1 MRQQSG
7 VWSGARGRAVNNV
20 TKFTHKTGTRSAPI
34 AKREVRIHLL
44 GRMRAIGPA
53 GENILPRAKKTQAVL
68 AYLILMQGE
77 GSLRTRVAGIIW
89 DRSGEAQA
97 RESLRHALNELNRPG
112 YWELEKD
119 HDTVRLDV
127 SGYWID
133 AFEIPEH
140 SDLLLEGLYGISP
153 AFDQW
158 LVAERTRLEQ
168 FWQSRLERELNE
180 LSVEGAAPELRA
192 AAARKLL
199 NVVPTHEAAVRS
211 LMTAFID
218 LDDHGQAI
226 REYER
231 FQRNVNTSLGVTP
244 SEKTAALYEAI
255 RLASRARAA
264 RTAKYAEQKVEHLQD
279 FSVAGT
285 HAGMRDT
292 SGASTAFYLK
302 PSIAVLPLRN
312 LSGELD
318 DDHVS
323 EGLVEDLVEALARI
337 PYLFVVSRL
346 SAASFRTLDRTPVG
360 IGEALGVR
368 YVLSGSIRIIANQ
381 LRLIVQLTDAVS
393 GAALWIS
400 RIDERFSDL
409 LEVQSHLAEKIV
421 RSVAPHVRSA
431 ELKRVKIKHPAHQG
445 AYDLFL
451 RAQESMHSPLR
462 AMFESS
468 EQLLEEAIAREPD
481 YAAALA
487 WLAHW
492 HVMRVG
498 QGWSPDEAHD
508 AEQADQYA
516 RRAADCDPTEPM
528 AFAVQGHVAAYF
540 RKDFELALAFFE
552 QALQVNPN
560 ASRAWLWSAY
570 THAWIGNGSQA
581 VQNVIRAMAL
591 SPYDPLVCAYS
602 GGASLAYLADG
613 QYARAVEFAMRCIRE
628 NRGYTTAYKA
638 LVLSLVLS
646 GRETEARA
654 PANQLRLL
662 EPTFTVEQF
671 RRRSPA
677 YAGTLGERYCEA
689 FERAG
694 IPLRS

>member
-1 MRQQSG
+1 
-7 VWSGARGRAVNNV
+7 VNNV
-20 TKFTHKTGTRSAPI
+20 TSFRRKTGTRSDPI
-34 AKREVRIHLL
+34 ATREVRIHLL

-53 GENILPRAKKTQAVL
+53 GENILSRAKKTQAVL

-77 GSLRTRVAGIIW
+77 GSLRNRVAGMIW
-89 DRSGEAQA
+89 DRSGDAQA
-97 RESLRHALNELNRPG
+97 RESLRHALNELNRAG
-112 YWELEKD
+112 YWHIEKD
-119 HDTVRLDV
+119 HETVRLDV
-127 SGYWID
+127 SGCWID
-133 AFEIPEH
+133 AFEMPEQ

-153 AFDQW
+153 AFDHW
-158 LVAERTRLEQ
+158 LVGERTRLEQ
-168 FWQSRLERELNE
+168 FWQGRLEKELNE
-180 LSVEGAAPELRA
+180 LTVQGAAPELRA

-211 LMTAFID
+211 LMTAFVD
-218 LDDHGQAI
+218 LDDQGQAI

-231 FQRNVNTSLGVTP
+231 FQRLVNTSLGVPP
-244 SEKTAALYEAI
+244 SEKTAALHEAI

-264 RTAKYAEQKVEHLQD
+264 RAANSVGQKADHLPD
-279 FSVAGT
+279 FSIAGL
-285 HAGMRDT
+285 HAGASDT
-292 SGASTAFYLK
+292 NRASTAFYLK

-312 LSGELD
+312 LSGEFA
-318 DDHVS
+318 DDHIS

-346 SAASFRTLDRTPVG
+346 SAASCRPLDRNPVG
-360 IGEALGVR
+360 VGEALGVR
-368 YVLSGSIRIIANQ
+368 YVLSGSIRVVADQ
-381 LRLIVQLTDAVS
+381 LRLIVELTDAVT

-409 LEVQSHLAEKIV
+409 LDVQSRLAEKIV

-431 ELKRVKIKHPAHQG
+431 ELKRVRIKHPAHQG

-462 AMFESS
+462 TVFESA
-468 EQLLEEAIAREPD
+468 ERLFEEAIVREPD

-508 AEQADQYA
+508 AAQADQYA
-516 RRAADCDPTEPM
+516 RRAVDCDPTEPM

-540 RKDFELALAFFE
+540 RKDFDLALAFFE

-638 LVLSLVLS
+638 LVLALVLS
-646 GRETEARA
+646 GRETEARG

-662 EPTFTVEQF
+662 EPTFTVQQF

-677 YAGTLGERYCEA
+677 YASRLGERYCKA

-694 IPLRS
+694 IPTRS

>member
-1 MRQQSG
+1 
-7 VWSGARGRAVNNV
+7 VNNV
-20 TKFTHKTGTRSAPI
+20 TKFRRKTGTRSDPI

-44 GRMRAIGPA
+44 GSMRAIGPN

-77 GSLRTRVAGIIW
+77 GLLRNRVAGMIW

-97 RESLRHALNELNRPG
+97 RESLRHALNELNRTG
-112 YWELEKD
+112 YWQLEKD

-133 AFEIPEH
+133 AFEMPEQP
-140 SDLLLEGLYGISP
+140 DMLLEGLYGVSP
-153 AFDQW
+153 AFDHW
-158 LVAERTRLEQ
+158 LVGERTRLEY
-168 FWQSRLERELNE
+168 FWQTRLEKELDE
-180 LSVEGAAPELRA
+180 LAIRSAAPELRA

-199 NVVPTHEAAVRS
+199 NVVPSHEAAVRS
-211 LMTAFID
+211 LMTAFVD
-218 LDDHGQAI
+218 LEDHSQAI

-231 FQRNVNTSLGVTP
+231 FQRVVSSTLGVPP

-255 RLASRARAA
+255 RLGSRARAA
-264 RTAKYAEQKVEHLQD
+264 RRSPFAGQDAYPPKEFSAAQLYAGV
-279 FSVAGT
+279 S
-285 HAGMRDT
+285 DT
-292 SGASTAFYLK
+292 SATQTAFYLQ

-312 LSGELD
+312 LSGELAH
-318 DDHVS
+318 DHVS

-337 PYLFVVSRL
+337 PDLFVVSRL
-346 SAASFRTLDRTPVG
+346 SAASFRTLDRPPEG

-368 YVLSGSIRIIANQ
+368 YVLSGSIRIIADR
-381 LRLIVQLTDAVS
+381 LRLIVALTDALT

-409 LEVQSHLAEKIV
+409 LEVQSRLSEKIV

-431 ELKRVKIKHPAHQG
+431 ELKRVRIKHPAHQG

-451 RAQESMHSPLR
+451 RAQESMHNPLR
-462 AMFESS
+462 TVFEGA
-468 EQLLEEAIAREPD
+468 EPLLEEAIAREPD

-498 QGWSPDEAHD
+498 QGWSPDETHD
-508 AEQADQYA
+508 AAQAEQYA
-516 RRAADCDPTEPM
+516 RRAVERDPTEPM
-528 AFAVQGHVAAYF
+528 AFAVQGHVSAYF
-540 RKDFELALAFFE
+540 HKDFELALACFE
-552 QALQVNPN
+552 KALQVNPN
-560 ASRAWLWSAY
+560 ASRAWLWSSY

-581 VQNVIRAMAL
+581 VQSVVRAMDL

-638 LVLSLVLS
+638 LVLALVLS

-662 EPTFTVEQF
+662 EPTFTVQQF

-677 YAGTLGERYCEA
+677 CTGTLGDRYCEA

-694 IPLRS
+694 IPARV

>member
-1 MRQQSG
+1 M
-7 VWSGARGRAVNNV
+7 NNV
-20 TKFTHKTGTRSAPI
+20 TKFRRKTGTRSDPVP
-34 AKREVRIHLL
+34 KREVRVHLL

-68 AYLILMQGE
+68 AYLILMRGE
-77 GSLRTRVAGIIW
+77 GLLRNRIAGIIW

-97 RESLRHALNELNRPG
+97 RESLRHALNELNRTSF
-112 YWELEKD
+112 WRLEKD

-133 AFEIPEH
+133 AFEVPEQP
-140 SDLLLEGLYGISP
+140 DMLLEGLYGTSP

-158 LVAERTRLEQ
+158 LIAERSRLEQ
-168 FWQSRLERELNE
+168 FWQTRLERELDE
-180 LSVEGAAPELRA
+180 LTTQGAAPELRA

-199 NVVPTHEAAVRS
+199 NVLPSHEPAVRS
-211 LMTAFID
+211 LMTAFVD
-218 LDDHGQAI
+218 LEEHGQAI

-231 FQRNVNTSLGVTP
+231 FRRVVSTSLGVPP

-264 RTAKYAEQKVEHLQD
+264 RTAHSARQNASPPKELPPAQLYPGDTEAPLTQTASYLQ
-279 FSVAGT
+279 
-285 HAGMRDT
+285 
-292 SGASTAFYLK
+292 

-312 LSGELD
+312 LSGESTND
-318 DDHVS
+318 YVS

-337 PYLFVVSRL
+337 PDLFVVSRL
-346 SAASFRTLDRTPVG
+346 SAASFRTSERAPEGV
-360 IGEALGVR
+360 GEALGVR
-368 YVLSGSIRIIANQ
+368 YVLSGSIRIALDK
-381 LRLIVQLTDAVS
+381 LRLVVELTDAVT
-393 GAALWIS
+393 GAVMWIS
-400 RIDERFSDL
+400 RIDERISDL
-409 LEVQSHLAEKIV
+409 LEIQSSLAEKIV
-421 RSVAPHVRSA
+421 RSLAPHVRSA
-431 ELKRVKIKHPAHQG
+431 ELKRVRVKHPEHQG

-451 RAQESMHSPLR
+451 RAQENMHNPSR
-462 AMFESS
+462 TVFESA
-468 EQLLEEAIAREPD
+468 ERLLEEAIAREPH

-492 HVMRVG
+492 HVMRAG

-508 AEQADQYA
+508 AAQAAQYA
-516 RRAADCDPTEPM
+516 TRAVECDPTEPM
-528 AFAVQGHVAAYF
+528 AFAVRGHVSAYF
-540 RKDFELALAFFE
+540 HKDFELALACFE
-552 QALQVNPN
+552 KALQVNPN

-581 VQNVIRAMAL
+581 VRNIVRAMAL

-602 GGASLAYLADG
+602 GGASLAYLANG
-613 QYARAVEFAMRCIRE
+613 QYARAIEFAMRCMRE
-628 NRGYTTAYKA
+628 NRSYTTAYKA
-638 LVLSLVLS
+638 LVLALVLS
-646 GRETEARA
+646 GRETEARG

-662 EPTFTVEQF
+662 EPTFTVQQF

-677 YAGTLGERYCEA
+677 CTGTLGEHYCEA

-694 IPLRS
+694 IPARG

>member
-1 MRQQSG
+1 M
-7 VWSGARGRAVNNV
+7 NNI
-20 TKFTHKTGTRSAPI
+20 TKFRRETGTRSEPI
-34 AKREVRIHLL
+34 VKREARIHLL

-77 GSLRTRVAGIIW
+77 GSLRNRVAGMVW
-89 DRSGEAQA
+89 DRSGDAQA
-97 RESLRHALNELNRPG
+97 RESLRHALNELNRSG
-112 YWELEKD
+112 YWQLEKD
-119 HDTVRLDV
+119 HETVRLDV
-127 SGYWID
+127 AGCWID
-133 AFEIPEH
+133 AFEIPEQ

-153 AFDQW
+153 AFDHW
-158 LVAERTRLEQ
+158 LVAERTRHEQ
-168 FWQSRLERELNE
+168 FWRARLERELNE
-180 LSVEGAAPELRA
+180 LSVQGAAPELRA

-199 NVVPTHEAAVRS
+199 NVVPTHEIAVRS
-211 LMTAFID
+211 LMTAFVD
-218 LDDHGQAI
+218 LDDPGQAI

-231 FQRNVNTSLGVTP
+231 FQRLVNTSLGVPP
-244 SEKTAALYEAI
+244 SEKTTAFYDAI

-264 RTAKYAEQKVEHLQD
+264 RAANSVGQKLQHLQD
-279 FSVAGT
+279 FSIAESHGD
-285 HAGMRDT
+285 ARDT
-292 SGASTAFYLK
+292 SGGSTAFYLK

-318 DDHVS
+318 HDHIS

-346 SAASFRTLDRTPVG
+346 SAASFRSVDRTPVG
-360 IGEALGVR
+360 VGEALGVR
-368 YVLSGSIRIIANQ
+368 YVLSGSIRIIADQ
-381 LRLIVQLTDAVS
+381 LRLIVELTDAVT
-393 GAALWIS
+393 GAVLWIS

-409 LEVQSHLAEKIV
+409 LEVQSRLAEKIV

-431 ELKRVKIKHPAHQG
+431 ELKRVRIKHPAHQG

-462 AMFESS
+462 TVFESS
-468 EQLLEEAIAREPD
+468 ERLLEEAIAREPD

-508 AEQADQYA
+508 SAQADQYA
-516 RRAADCDPTEPM
+516 RRAVECDPTEPM

-638 LVLSLVLS
+638 LVLALMLS

-662 EPTFTVEQF
+662 EPTFTVHEF

-677 YAGTLGERYCEA
+677 YAGTLGEHYCEA

-694 IPLRS
+694 IPARS

>member
-1 MRQQSG
+1 
-7 VWSGARGRAVNNV
+7 VNNV
-20 TKFTHKTGTRSAPI
+20 TSFRRKTGTRSDPI
-34 AKREVRIHLL
+34 ATREVRIHLL

-77 GSLRTRVAGIIW
+77 GSLRNRVAGMIW
-89 DRSGEAQA
+89 DRSGDAQA
-97 RESLRHALNELNRPG
+97 RESLRHALNELNRVG
-112 YWELEKD
+112 YWYIEKD
-119 HDTVRLDV
+119 HETVRLDV
-127 SGYWID
+127 SGCWID
-133 AFEIPEH
+133 AFEMPEQ

-153 AFDQW
+153 AFDHW
-158 LVAERTRLEQ
+158 LVGERTRLEQ
-168 FWQSRLERELNE
+168 FWQGRLEKELNE
-180 LSVEGAAPELRA
+180 LTVQGAAPELRA

-211 LMTAFID
+211 LMTAFVD
-218 LDDHGQAI
+218 LDDQGQAI

-231 FQRNVNTSLGVTP
+231 FQRLVNTSLGVPP
-244 SEKTAALYEAI
+244 SEKTAALHEAI

-264 RTAKYAEQKVEHLQD
+264 RAANSVGQKADHLPD
-279 FSVAGT
+279 FSIAGL
-285 HAGMRDT
+285 HAGASDT
-292 SGASTAFYLK
+292 NRASTAFYLK

-312 LSGELD
+312 LSGEFA
-318 DDHVS
+318 DDHIS

-346 SAASFRTLDRTPVG
+346 SAASCRPLDRNPVG
-360 IGEALGVR
+360 VGEALGVR
-368 YVLSGSIRIIANQ
+368 YVLSGSIRVIADQ
-381 LRLIVQLTDAVS
+381 LRLIVELTDAVT

-409 LEVQSHLAEKIV
+409 LDVQSRLAEKIV

-431 ELKRVKIKHPAHQG
+431 ELKRVRIKHPAHQG

-462 AMFESS
+462 TVFESA
-468 EQLLEEAIAREPD
+468 ERLFEEAIVREPD

-508 AEQADQYA
+508 AAQADQYA
-516 RRAADCDPTEPM
+516 RRAVDCDPTEPM

-540 RKDFELALAFFE
+540 RKDFDLALAFFE

-570 THAWIGNGSQA
+570 THAWSGNGSQA

-638 LVLSLVLS
+638 LVLALVLS
-646 GRETEARA
+646 GRETEARG

-662 EPTFTVEQF
+662 EPTFTVQQF

-677 YAGTLGERYCEA
+677 YASRLGERYCKA

-694 IPLRS
+694 IPTRS

>member
-1 MRQQSG
+1 
-7 VWSGARGRAVNNV
+7 VNNV
-20 TKFTHKTGTRSAPI
+20 TSFRRKTGTRSDPI
-34 AKREVRIHLL
+34 ATREVRIHLL

-77 GSLRTRVAGIIW
+77 GSLRNRVAGMIW
-89 DRSGEAQA
+89 DRSGDAQA
-97 RESLRHALNELNRPG
+97 RESLRHALNELNRAG
-112 YWELEKD
+112 YWHIEKD
-119 HDTVRLDV
+119 HETVRLDV
-127 SGYWID
+127 SGCWID
-133 AFEIPEH
+133 AFEMPEQ

-153 AFDQW
+153 AFDHW
-158 LVAERTRLEQ
+158 LVGERTRLEQ
-168 FWQSRLERELNE
+168 FWQGRLEKELNE
-180 LSVEGAAPELRA
+180 LTVQGAAPELRA

-211 LMTAFID
+211 LMTAFVD
-218 LDDHGQAI
+218 LDDQGQAI

-231 FQRNVNTSLGVTP
+231 FQRLVNTSLGVPP
-244 SEKTAALYEAI
+244 SEKTAALHEAI

-264 RTAKYAEQKVEHLQD
+264 RAANSVGQKVDHLKD
-279 FSVAGT
+279 FSVAGL
-285 HAGMRDT
+285 HAGASDT
-292 SGASTAFYLK
+292 SRASTAFYLK

-312 LSGELD
+312 LSGEFA
-318 DDHVS
+318 DDHIS

-346 SAASFRTLDRTPVG
+346 SAASCRPLDRNPVG
-360 IGEALGVR
+360 VGEALGVR
-368 YVLSGSIRIIANQ
+368 YVLSGSIRVIADQ
-381 LRLIVQLTDAVS
+381 LRLIVELTDAVT

-409 LEVQSHLAEKIV
+409 LDVQSRLAEKIV

-431 ELKRVKIKHPAHQG
+431 ELKRVRIKHPAHQG

-462 AMFESS
+462 TVFESA
-468 EQLLEEAIAREPD
+468 ERLFEEAIVREPD

-508 AEQADQYA
+508 AAQADQYA
-516 RRAADCDPTEPM
+516 RRAVDCDPTEPM

-540 RKDFELALAFFE
+540 RKDFDLALAFFE

-638 LVLSLVLS
+638 LVLALVLS
-646 GRETEARA
+646 GRETEARG

-662 EPTFTVEQF
+662 EPTFTVQQF

-677 YAGTLGERYCEA
+677 YASRLGERYCKA

-694 IPLRS
+694 IPTRS